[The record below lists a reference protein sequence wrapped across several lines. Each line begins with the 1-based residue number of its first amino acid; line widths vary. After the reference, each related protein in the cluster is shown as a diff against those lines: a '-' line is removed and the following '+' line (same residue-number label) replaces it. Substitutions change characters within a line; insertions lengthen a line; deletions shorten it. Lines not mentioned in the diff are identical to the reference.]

1 MVEFGLHQD
10 KFVAAAEVG
19 QLAAEQPHPRQ
30 RVRMAGER
38 ARHRIVKPRQR
49 RAVRREVDL
58 ALLDAR
64 AQQGE
69 RFKQPARAGI
79 LGELAKEW
87 LSVDHAL
94 DQRFE
99 LSGVEVEQPFL
110 FQERRRVGTPNAEE
124 MLAVAG

>member
-19 QLAAEQPHPRQ
+19 QLAAEQAHPGQ

-38 ARHRIVKPRQR
+38 TCHRIVKPRQR

-64 AQQGE
+64 AQQRE
-69 RFKQPARAGI
+69 RIK
-79 LGELAKEW
+79 
-87 LSVDHAL
+87 
-94 DQRFE
+94 
-99 LSGVEVEQPFL
+99 
-110 FQERRRVGTPNAEE
+110 
-124 MLAVAG
+124 

>member
-1 MVEFGLHQD
+1 
-10 KFVAAAEVG
+10 
-19 QLAAEQPHPRQ
+19 
-30 RVRMAGER
+30 MAGER
-38 ARHRIVKPRQR
+38 ACHRVVKPGQR
-49 RAVRREVDL
+49 GAVRCEVDL

-64 AQQGE
+64 AQQGKRSE
-69 RFKQPARAGI
+69 QAACTGI

-99 LSGVEVEQPFL
+99 LSGVEVEEPFL